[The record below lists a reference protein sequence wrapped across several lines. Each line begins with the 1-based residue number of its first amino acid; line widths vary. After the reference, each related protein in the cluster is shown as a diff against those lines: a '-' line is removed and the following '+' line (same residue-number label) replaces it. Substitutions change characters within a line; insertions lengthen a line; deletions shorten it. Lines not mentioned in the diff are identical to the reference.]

1 MRFFELIKK
10 RYSVRGFK
18 NTAVE
23 PEKLK
28 SVMEAARLA
37 PSAVNFQPWKFFV
50 ITDRK
55 ILNELSKT
63 YSREWFKTAPT
74 CIVACGNHQI
84 SWKRS
89 DGKDHC
95 DIDVAIVVEHIMLAA
110 TELGL
115 GTCWVCN
122 FDAKMCAEILN
133 LPKELEPVA
142 MIPIGYPDTIAVE
155 KKRKPIE
162 EIVEYI

>member
-1 MRFFELIKK
+1 MHFFELIKK

-28 SVMEAARLA
+28 SVIEAARLA

-50 ITDRK
+50 ITDKK

-63 YSREWFKTAPT
+63 YSREWFKTAST
-74 CIVACGNHQI
+74 CIVACGNHQT

-95 DIDVAIVVEHIMLAA
+95 DIDVAIAVEHIMLAA

-142 MIPIGYPDTIAVE
+142 MIPIGYPDTDAVE

>member
-50 ITDRK
+50 ITDK
-55 ILNELSKT
+55 KT
-63 YSREWFKTAPT
+63 
-74 CIVACGNHQI
+74 
-84 SWKRS
+84 
-89 DGKDHC
+89 
-95 DIDVAIVVEHIMLAA
+95 
-110 TELGL
+110 
-115 GTCWVCN
+115 
-122 FDAKMCAEILN
+122 
-133 LPKELEPVA
+133 
-142 MIPIGYPDTIAVE
+142 
-155 KKRKPIE
+155 
-162 EIVEYI
+162 